1 MHPRIEEIN
10 QHRYVKS
17 TLGFF
22 LLFFNNFQKE
32 RIHVTAGYLSYVTLM
47 SLVPLMVVMLSVMT
61 AFPIFAEIRELI
73 ENFIYQNFVPTSGD
87 VVQEHITGFVSNATK
102 MSAIAITALFILAM
116 LLISAIDQCLNK
128 LWRVNEKRRII
139 TSFSMYWMVLSLG
152 PVLVGSSLVMTSYIL
167 SLVSIGD
174 YDLLG
179 LSNIVVQA
187 LPLVASI
194 AAFFILYMVV
204 PNKVVPAKFALA
216 GATLAAVLFEI
227 AKKSFAIYVTQ
238 LPSYEAIYG
247 ALSSIPILFLWVY
260 LSWLVVLV
268 GALFTVSLEDYD
280 SEKKTK
286 SSQQDAD

>member
-1 MHPRIEEIN
+1 MHPRIEEIK

-17 TLGFF
+17 TLSFW
-22 LLFFNNFQKE
+22 LLFFNNYQKE

-73 ENFIYQNFVPTSGD
+73 ENFIYQNFVPASGD
-87 VVQEHITGFVSNATK
+87 VVQEHITGFVSNASK
-102 MSAIAITALFILAM
+102 MSAIAITALFIFAM

-179 LSNIVVQA
+179 LSNIAVQA

-204 PNKVVPAKFALA
+204 PNKVVPTRFALA
-216 GATLAAVLFEI
+216 GAALAAVLFEI

-280 SEKKTK
+280 SEKKAR
-286 SSQQDAD
+286 SS

>member
-1 MHPRIEEIN
+1 MHPRIEKIK

-17 TLGFF
+17 TLGFL

-61 AFPIFAEIRELI
+61 AFPIFSEIRELI
-73 ENFIYQNFVPTSGD
+73 ENFIYQNFVPASGD

-179 LSNIVVQA
+179 LSNIAVQA

-216 GATLAAVLFEI
+216 GATLAAILFEI
-227 AKKSFAIYVTQ
+227 AKKAFAIYVTQ

-280 SEKKTK
+280 SEKKAR